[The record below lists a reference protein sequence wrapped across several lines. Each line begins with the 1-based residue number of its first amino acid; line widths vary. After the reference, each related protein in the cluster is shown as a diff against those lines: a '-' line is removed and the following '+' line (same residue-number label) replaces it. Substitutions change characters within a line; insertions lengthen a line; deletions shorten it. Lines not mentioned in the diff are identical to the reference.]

1 MGVNG
6 STIAEDAPLRD
17 FDGLPRLTNRMVARL
32 QGFPDTWKFHGRKT
46 TSHRQIG
53 NAFPPPV
60 ARAIGV
66 QIRSALEQ
74 AECLLGNRRYAG
86 L

>member
-1 MGVNG
+1 
-6 STIAEDAPLRD
+6 
-17 FDGLPRLTNRMVARL
+17 MVARL
-32 QGFPDTWKFHGRKT
+32 QGFPDTWRFHGRKT

-60 ARAIGV
+60 ARAIGM

-74 AECLLGNRRYAG
+74 AECQSGNRRYAG

>member
-1 MGVNG
+1 M
-6 STIAEDAPLRD
+6 
-17 FDGLPRLTNRMVARL
+17 
-32 QGFPDTWKFHGRKT
+32 QGFPDTWAFHGRKT

-60 ARAIGV
+60 ARALGV
-66 QIRSALEQ
+66 QIRLALEQ
-74 AECLLGNRRYAG
+74 AESLDENRHYAI